1 MNKFTLIIVYI
12 FINTACYGAT
22 LTDDQQNKKISSL
35 EAKIQQ
41 LEQQLESMH
50 RKLNEQPVITSIEQ
64 GSTVIPGNINTYQ
77 VTTKGDRIIIFNI
90 RTRYLTEL
98 IADYANHSWRV
109 IISAPVPAGAL

>member
-109 IISAPVPAGAL
+109 IISAPVPAVAL